1 MSGEVFPEQEALLAG
16 ALDRGATVARLAAV
30 FLGYRHT
37 RLRP

>member
-1 MSGEVFPEQEALLAG
+1 VSGEVFPEQEALLAG
-16 ALDRGATVARLAAV
+16 ALDRGTTVARLAAV